1 MLCGAIIDI
10 DESTGR
16 ALSIQRIAEL
26 YTPPERPAP
35 QTPALVTSEPQ
46 P

>member
-1 MLCGAIIDI
+1 MIEI

-26 YTPPERPAP
+26 YTPPERPA
-35 QTPALVTSEPQ
+35 QPAAH
-46 P
+46 